1 MLRLFCNALV
11 LLCLLGC
18 APQGQ
23 IEIVL
28 DKPDSERLLRFYFGS
43 YVEGGGDPFEAGILS
58 QRGQRFYADP
68 AALEVLHP
76 GMGSLLTRR
85 ARANILSWDSLGSF
99 LAGTYYQV
107 RGLPPTL
114 AAFKARWPYTD
125 WLAFDVDGPMTH
137 ARRRI
142 YVEEAALL
150 EALDGYL
157 SSGQRLLYPDGT
169 AIAADHYI
177 DSTLIEHTAM
187 VRRSDGHWDFVTYAA
202 DGTLAATTKALPRA
216 LNTPL
221 QCVGCHFGSKQFEP
235 ERSFPQNASPGPEGV
250 RAYYV
255 GHDARDPE
263 VTQYFAEHARRSD
276 TVLGLYGTIY
286 VSRLRAGRDSLS
298 DANRALLE
306 FLGL

>member
-1 MLRLFCNALV
+1 MLRLLCNTLV
-11 LLCLLGC
+11 PLCLLGC

-23 IEIVL
+23 IEVVL
-28 DKPDSERLLRFYFGS
+28 DKPDPARLLHFYFGS
-43 YVEGGGDPFEAGILS
+43 YVEGGDDPFEAGILS

-68 AALEVLHP
+68 GVLETLHP
-76 GMGSLLTRR
+76 GMGTMLTRR

-99 LAGTYYQV
+99 LASTYYEA

-114 AAFKARWPYTD
+114 AAFKTRWPYTD

-142 YVEEAALL
+142 YVEEAALRA
-150 EALDGYL
+150 ALAGYQ
-157 SSGQRLLYPDGT
+157 SSGQRLLYPAGT
-169 AIAADHYI
+169 AIAADHYL

-202 DGTLAATTKALPRA
+202 DGTLAATTQALPRP
-216 LNTPL
+216 LVTPL

-235 ERSFPQNASPGPEGV
+235 ERSFPQPAPPGPEGV

-255 GHDARDPE
+255 SHDARDPE

-286 VSRLRAGRDSLS
+286 VSRIRAGTDSLS
-298 DANRALLE
+298 AANRALLE
-306 FLGL
+306 VLGL